1 MKIAKKC
8 LKTSTK
14 SYEITYKQLKL
25 MLNLLNNYTSE
36 ISIKYWKDLLE
47 VIQSNE
53 VTLRQLIKKEESA
66 KRRKK
71 ADDALDVL
79 LKVLDSSIY
88 HDHPK
93 IA

>member
-1 MKIAKKC
+1 MP
-8 LKTSTK
+8 
-14 SYEITYKQLKL
+14 
-25 MLNLLNNYTSE
+25 LNLLNNYTSE